1 MAEEILIIADES
13 GDGVRIDKFIA
24 SQNEELSRSY
34 IKKLIENSMVTV
46 NGKCIK
52 PSFQISENDSIRL
65 EVPDKT
71 IPDIEPENIP
81 LDIIYE
87 DNDIIIVNK
96 PKNMVVHPAAGN
108 YSGTLVNALLFH
120 CRDNLSGI
128 NGILRPGI
136 VHRIDKDTTGLLV
149 VCKNDIAHRNVA
161 EQLKEHSITRRYEA
175 ICTGVL
181 NTDEGTVDAPIGRN
195 INDRKKMSINPVNGK
210 NAVTHY
216 KVIERLNG
224 YTHIYC
230 VLETGRT
237 HQIRVHMSSIRH
249 PLLGDELYG
258 GVRPG
263 FSLQGQC
270 LHAGILGLKHPT
282 TGEYME
288 FSAPVP
294 EYFERL
300 LDRLRK

>member
-34 IKKLIENSMVTV
+34 IKKLIENGMVTV

-108 YSGTLVNALLFH
+108 YSGTLVNALMYH

-149 VCKNDIAHRNVA
+149 VCKNDIAHRNIA

>member
-1 MAEEILIIADES
+1 
-13 GDGVRIDKFIA
+13 
-24 SQNEELSRSY
+24 
-34 IKKLIENSMVTV
+34 
-46 NGKCIK
+46 
-52 PSFQISENDSIRL
+52 
-65 EVPDKT
+65 
-71 IPDIEPENIP
+71 
-81 LDIIYE
+81 
-87 DNDIIIVNK
+87 
-96 PKNMVVHPAAGN
+96 
-108 YSGTLVNALLFH
+108 
-120 CRDNLSGI
+120 
-128 NGILRPGI
+128 
-136 VHRIDKDTTGLLV
+136 
-149 VCKNDIAHRNVA
+149 
-161 EQLKEHSITRRYEA
+161 
-175 ICTGVL
+175 
-181 NTDEGTVDAPIGRN
+181 
-195 INDRKKMSINPVNGK
+195 MSINPVNGK